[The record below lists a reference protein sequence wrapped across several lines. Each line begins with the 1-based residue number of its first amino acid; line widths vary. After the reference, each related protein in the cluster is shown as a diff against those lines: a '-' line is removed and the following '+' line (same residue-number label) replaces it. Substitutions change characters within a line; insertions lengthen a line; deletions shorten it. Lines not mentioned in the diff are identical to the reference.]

1 MTLTTPGDARNQDVG
16 RVLGLSRLA
25 VAGHAGL
32 GDVGRMIETGPR
44 HPIRR
49 ELHGLDTPLLQAGLA
64 GIPGDFV
71 TIGADALLEQ
81 LAGQF
86 A

>member
-1 MTLTTPGDARNQDVG
+1 
-16 RVLGLSRLA
+16 
-25 VAGHAGL
+25 
-32 GDVGRMIETGPR
+32 MIETGPR

-81 LAGQF
+81 LPRDFQRLGVHPIARAALLTF
-86 A
+86 